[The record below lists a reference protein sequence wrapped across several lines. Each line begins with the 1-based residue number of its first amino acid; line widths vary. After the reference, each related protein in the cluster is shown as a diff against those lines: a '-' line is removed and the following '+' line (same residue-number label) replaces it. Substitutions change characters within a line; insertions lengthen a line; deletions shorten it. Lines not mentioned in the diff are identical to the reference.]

1 MYVHSHQTQFLADWT
16 NYNLYP
22 TVKNRHSP
30 GSLPEIRGFQRCL
43 RNGRHGSRGF
53 SLIELV
59 VVITV
64 IAVLVTVAA
73 SKLWGLQVDAER
85 VAMEQV
91 LGNLRS
97 ALGINVATYLVTGDM
112 AGMQTLEG
120 SNPMDRLAEVP
131 SNYLGTVNGTSM
143 ADSAGGAWYF
153 DTRSRTLI
161 YRVRNADYFRGGAG
175 TPAQARFAV
184 QLVYEDRGLSR
195 ASGPRLREIVGARLA
210 ALEPYAWVQ
219 PDQELEVR

>member
-1 MYVHSHQTQFLADWT
+1 MDM
-16 NYNLYP
+16 
-22 TVKNRHSP
+22 RI
-30 GSLPEIRGFQRCL
+30 IRQCPRK
-43 RNGRHGSRGF
+43 GRHASLGF

-64 IAVLVTVAA
+64 IAILITVAA
-73 SKLWGLQVDAER
+73 SRLWGLQVDAER

-112 AGMQTLEG
+112 AGMQSLEG

-143 ADSAGGAWYF
+143 ADTAGGSWYF
-153 DTRSRTLI
+153 DTRSRALV

-175 TPAQARFAV
+175 TPALARFAV
-184 QLVYEDRGLSR
+184 QLVYEDRGPSR
-195 ASGPRLREIVGARLA
+195 ASGANRREIVGARFVT
-210 ALEPYAWVQ
+210 LEPYAWVQ
-219 PDQELEVR
+219 PDQEFEVR

>member
-1 MYVHSHQTQFLADWT
+1 
-16 NYNLYP
+16 
-22 TVKNRHSP
+22 
-30 GSLPEIRGFQRCL
+30 
-43 RNGRHGSRGF
+43 
-53 SLIELV
+53 V

-64 IAVLVTVAA
+64 IGILITVAG
-73 SKLWGLQVDAER
+73 SRLWGLQVDAER

-97 ALGINVATYLVTGDM
+97 ALGIDVATYLVAGDL

-131 SNYLGTVNGTSM
+131 SNYLGTVNGTSL
-143 ADSAGGAWYF
+143 ADTAGGAWYF
-153 DTRSRTLI
+153 DARSRALV

-184 QLVYEDRGLSR
+184 QLVYEDRSPSR
-195 ASGPRLREIVGARLA
+195 ASGSGHREIVGARFV
-210 ALEPYAWVQ
+210 ALEPYVWLQ
-219 PDQELEVR
+219 PDQEPEVR